1 MTKKENEDFKNF
13 TKCWIC
19 DNYYIDNDVKIR
31 DHCDITEKYRG
42 SAHKDLNIN
51 YKWNHKTPIAFY
63 NLKKLW
69 FPSYYARTKQIHS

>member
-1 MTKKENEDFKNF
+1 MTKEENEDFKNF
-13 TKCWIC
+13 TKCQIC

-51 YKWNHKTPIAFY
+51 YK
-63 NLKKLW
+63 
-69 FPSYYARTKQIHS
+69 